1 MTELEAIRA
10 RHSVRQYL
18 NKPLKPDELAAL
30 RAEMAA
36 CNQESGLHI
45 QLIVNEPK
53 AFQGSMARYGKFSG
67 VNNYFALIGKA
78 GPELQEKCGYW
89 GERLVLFA
97 QMMELNTCWVALTFN
112 KVKFAYTLDEG
123 EKLAAVI
130 ALGRGATQGVPHNS
144 RAMEEVAA
152 VIALGRGDT
161 QGVSHNSRAIE
172 EVTGVAGSMPDWFK
186 AGMEAVLLAPTAMNQ
201 QKFTF
206 TLRSDGKVLAQPGRA
221 LYAKMDLGIAKYH
234 FEIGAGKE
242 NFQWA

>member
-1 MTELEAIRA
+1 MTELEAIQA

-18 NKPLKPDELAAL
+18 NRPLKPDELAAL
-30 RAEMAA
+30 RSEVAV

-45 QLIVNEPK
+45 QLVVNEPK
-53 AFQGSMARYGKFSG
+53 AFGGSMARRGKFSG

-97 QMMELNTCWVALTFN
+97 QRMDLNTCWVALTFN
-112 KVKFAYTLDEG
+112 KVKIAYTLDDG

-130 ALGRGATQGVPHNS
+130 ALGRGATQGVPHTS
-144 RAMEEVAA
+144 K
-152 VIALGRGDT
+152 T
-161 QGVSHNSRAIE
+161 IE
-172 EVTGVAGSMPDWFK
+172 EVTEADGPLPDWFK
-186 AGMEAVLLAPTAMNQ
+186 AGMEAVLLAPTAVNQ

-206 TLRSDGKVLAQPGRA
+206 FLSEDNKVSAQPGHA
-221 LYAKMDLGIAKYH
+221 FYAKMDLGIAKYH

>member
-30 RAEMAA
+30 RSEIAA
-36 CNQESGLHI
+36 CNRESGLHI
-45 QLIVNEPK
+45 QLVVNEPK
-53 AFQGSMARYGKFSG
+53 AFQGPMARYGKFSG
-67 VNNYFALIGKA
+67 VSNYFALIGKA
-78 GPELQEKCGYW
+78 GPDLQEKCGYW
-89 GERLVLFA
+89 GERLVLYA

-144 RAMEEVAA
+144 KAMEEV
-152 VIALGRGDT
+152 T
-161 QGVSHNSRAIE
+161 
-172 EVTGVAGSMPDWFK
+172 VTDGSMPDWFK

-206 TLRSDGKVLAQPGRA
+206 TLAEDGKVSAQPGRA
-221 LYAKMDLGIAKYH
+221 FYTKMDLGIAKYH
-234 FEIGAGKE
+234 FEVGAGKE

>member
-30 RAEMAA
+30 RSEIAA
-36 CNQESGLHI
+36 CNRESGLHI
-45 QLIVNEPK
+45 QLVINEPK
-53 AFQGSMARYGKFSG
+53 AFQGPMARYGKFSG

-78 GPELQEKCGYW
+78 GPDLQEKCGYW
-89 GERLVLFA
+89 GERLVLYA

-112 KVKFAYTLDEG
+112 KVRFAYTLDEG

-144 RAMEEVAA
+144 KAMEA
-152 VIALGRGDT
+152 VTVVDGP
-161 QGVSHNSRAIE
+161 
-172 EVTGVAGSMPDWFK
+172 MPDWFK
-186 AGMEAVLLAPTAMNQ
+186 AGMEAVLLAPTAINQ

-206 TLRSDGKVLAQPGRA
+206 TLTEDGKVSAQPGRA
-221 LYAKMDLGIAKYH
+221 FYAKIDLGIAKYH